1 MKVLFA
7 LFFVV
12 LTAEG
17 IANATPINNQE
28 STQPEMVE
36 TMIQVDTTTPI
47 PTVTEIVETAPATI
61 PEPEQTPK
69 AKPAVIHPIGCE
81 NYRQLISQ
89 YEWNVDVALNVM
101 RAESGCN
108 PNAKGDNRVIG
119 GIYAPSCG
127 LFQIRTLQGRPT
139 CEQLQDPAT
148 NIEWAFK
155 LYRASGWKPWSV
167 CNTGKVSCY

>member
-7 LFFVV
+7 MFFVV

-17 IANATPINNQE
+17 IANATPINNSTTEVPETVQTVTEVVQE
-28 STQPEMVE
+28 TVNVAP
-36 TMIQVDTTTPI
+36 TPI
-47 PTVTEIVETAPATI
+47 PEPVV
-61 PEPEQTPK
+61 EPEQTPK

-89 YEWNVDVALNVM
+89 YDWNVDVALNVM

-148 NIEWAFK
+148 NLEWAFK
-155 LYRASGWKPWSV
+155 LYRSSGWKPWSV